1 MHPILNLR
9 ERSMRISLAI
19 CLFLPL
25 LIAFPVQGQDR
36 PGPARA
42 EMESR
47 IESLHRE
54 LDGLHSA
61 REQMQRERSERG
73 SDVRTESLRKEIRTL
88 EMEREIARLQME
100 LAETHHRIKTPSI
113 GHQERPEMA
122 EAHRRLEHLA
132 VAREH
137 LREAGLQELAHQVEE
152 QMQHLERR
160 LQSERHQRPAA
171 DHHAPNEEDPFRSEV
186 LGAIDELNRAVHQLR
201 EEVRSIRSDGNR
213 TRDREE

>member
-1 MHPILNLR
+1 
-9 ERSMRISLAI
+9 MRPSFAI

-25 LIAFPVQGQDR
+25 LIAFPVQGQER

-88 EMEREIARLQME
+88 EMERELARLQME
-100 LAETHHRIKTPSI
+100 LAETHHRIKTLSN

-160 LQSERHQRPAA
+160 LQSERHQPA
-171 DHHAPNEEDPFRSEV
+171 DHHAPNEEDPFRREV
-186 LGAIDELNRAVHQLR
+186 LGAIAELNRAVHQLR